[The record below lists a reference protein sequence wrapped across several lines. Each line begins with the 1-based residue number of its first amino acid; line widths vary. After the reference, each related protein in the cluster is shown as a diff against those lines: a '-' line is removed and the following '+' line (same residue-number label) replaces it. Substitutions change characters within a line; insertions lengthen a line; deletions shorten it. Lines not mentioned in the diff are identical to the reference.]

1 MVSAL
6 SAEPF
11 SSSPRSAAAAA
22 ALGLFR
28 PATPPPLPPV
38 LLGEGRGHDG
48 FPGEATWF
56 SLASSIFVERA
67 REGGVSPA
75 CSLLALL
82 RFSRFL
88 CFVDSFLSLH
98 KRKSI
103 DDDDDDDDDGRE
115 KKTRA
120 LSLLLSFFSSPSSR
134 SRARASSTSS
144 QRERGTLVAAQSPER
159 ERRKTAKRF
168 RTRLPPSIKRER
180 RQRPSLFCALFLPL
194 LWHLRFSLP

>member
-103 DDDDDDDDDGRE
+103 DDDDDDDDGRE